1 MKSNQRK
8 ISVLLVT
15 LLILTVFVSAC
26 SPAAPEPS
34 PAPEP
39 GDPAGELPE
48 AADDPAEAEVIPADG
63 KVADIQ
69 SAGKI
74 VLGTAADYPPYEF
87 IAEIDGNL
95 EVVGFDI
102 DIAREIAKDLGVEL
116 EIRDMDFDGL
126 LAALVAGNIDF
137 IVAGMVP
144 TEERKQS
151 VDFSIPYYSAEQRFL
166 VRADEAGE
174 LNTIESLAGKRI
186 GAQISTVQEEIAKE
200 QITDP
205 AELRFLSRINDLV
218 LDLKS
223 DRIDGIVLVGP
234 VAASYANA
242 DPQLEMSA
250 ISFGQEDGVA
260 IAIAQGNED
269 LVDAINATLTRLMD
283 ADLINQFIADAT
295 ALADEQQ
302 VQ

>member
-1 MKSNQRK
+1 MLYKNGKMK
-8 ISVLLVT
+8 VLLAV
-15 LLILTVFVSAC
+15 LLIMLLALTAC
-26 SPAAPEPS
+26 AQPAPPEP
-34 PAPEP
+34 ADETP
-39 GDPAGELPE
+39 GEAPE
-48 AADDPAEAEVIPADG
+48 AAGG
-63 KVADIQ
+63 KIGEIQ
-69 SAGKI
+69 SAGRL
-74 VLGTAADYPPYEF
+74 VLGTSADYPPYEF

-102 DIAREIAKDLGVEL
+102 DIAREIANDLGVEL

-126 LAALVAGNIDF
+126 LAALVAGNIDL

-144 TEERKQS
+144 TEERKES

-166 VRADEAGE
+166 VRADDAAEM
-174 LNTIESLAGKRI
+174 TTVESLTGKRI
-186 GAQISTVQEEIAKE
+186 GAQLSTVQETIAKE

-205 AELRFLSRINDLV
+205 AELRFISRINDLV

-223 DRIDGIVLVGP
+223 GRIDGIVLVGP
-234 VAASYANA
+234 VATSYANN
-242 DPQLEMSA
+242 DDQLALSE

-269 LVDAINATLTRLMD
+269 LVNSVNSTLERLM
-283 ADLINQFIADAT
+283 ADDMINQFIADAT

-302 VQ
+302 VE

>member
-1 MKSNQRK
+1 MMKKQKMRVVTAIMLAVALLLTACGGQSETGGEASSGETGAGGK
-8 ISVLLVT
+8 I
-15 LLILTVFVSAC
+15 
-26 SPAAPEPS
+26 
-34 PAPEP
+34 
-39 GDPAGELPE
+39 E
-48 AADDPAEAEVIPADG
+48 A
-63 KVADIQ
+63 IQ

-87 IAEIDGNL
+87 IAEVDGSL

-144 TEERKQS
+144 TEERKES

-166 VRADEAGE
+166 VRAEDAAE
-174 LNTIESLAGKRI
+174 LTTIESLAGKRI
-186 GAQISTVQEEIAKE
+186 GAQISTVQEQIATE
-200 QITDP
+200 QIQDP

-234 VAASYANA
+234 VADSYAKA
-242 DPQLEMSA
+242 DPQLELSQ

-260 IAIAQGNED
+260 IAIAKGNDD
-269 LVDAINATLTRLMD
+269 LTASINASLERMME

-302 VQ
+302 VE

>member
-1 MKSNQRK
+1 MMVAALMA
-8 ISVLLVT
+8 VLLLLTACGPTVT
-15 LLILTVFVSAC
+15 
-26 SPAAPEPS
+26 APE
-34 PAPEP
+34 A
-39 GDPAGELPE
+39 
-48 AADDPAEAEVIPADG
+48 PAEETPETPAESVGG
-63 KVADIQ
+63 KIGDIQ

-74 VLGTAADYPPYEF
+74 VLGTSADYPPYEF

-102 DIAREIAKDLGVEL
+102 DIAREIANDLGVEL

-144 TEERKQS
+144 TEVRKES
-151 VDFSIPYYSAEQRFL
+151 VDFSINYYSAEQRFL
-166 VRADEAGE
+166 VRAADAAE
-174 LNTIESLAGKRI
+174 LTSIESLAGKRI
-186 GAQISTVQEEIAKE
+186 GAQISTVQEQIATE
-200 QITDP
+200 QIMDP

-218 LDLKS
+218 LELKS

-242 DPQLEMSA
+242 DAQLELSE
-250 ISFGQEDGVA
+250 ITFGQEDGIA
-260 IAIAQGNED
+260 IAIAKGNDD
-269 LVDAINATLTRLMD
+269 LTESINATLERLMA
-283 ADLINQFIADAT
+283 ADMINQFIAAAT

>member
-1 MKSNQRK
+1 MKKQK
-8 ISVLLVT
+8 TFVLVAIMLVVT
-15 LLILTVFVSAC
+15 LLLTAC
-26 SPAAPEPS
+26 GGQTAPAEEPS
-34 PAPEP
+34 N
-39 GDPAGELPE
+39 GE
-48 AADDPAEAEVIPADG
+48 AAAGDKIEA
-63 KVADIQ
+63 IQ

-74 VLGTAADYPPYEF
+74 VLGTSADYPPYEF
-87 IAEIDGNL
+87 IVEVDGNM

-102 DIAREIAKDLGVEL
+102 EIAREIANDLGVEL

-144 TEERKQS
+144 TEERKES

-166 VRADEAGE
+166 VRAEDAAE
-174 LNTIESLAGKRI
+174 LNTIESLTGKRI

-200 QITDP
+200 QIQDP
-205 AELRFLSRINDLV
+205 AELRFLSRINDIV
-218 LDLKS
+218 MDLKS

-234 VAASYANA
+234 VADSYAKA
-242 DPQLEMSA
+242 DPQLQLSD

-260 IAIAQGNED
+260 IAIAKGNDD
-269 LVDAINATLTRLMD
+269 LTASINASLERMME
-283 ADLINQFIADAT
+283 ADLINQFIAEAT

-302 VQ
+302 VE

>member
-1 MKSNQRK
+1 MMKKQKSVVLTAMMLVL
-8 ISVLLVT
+8 VLL
-15 LLILTVFVSAC
+15 LTACGGQSA
-26 SPAAPEPS
+26 
-34 PAPEP
+34 
-39 GDPAGELPE
+39 
-48 AADDPAEAEVIPADG
+48 PAEAPSEGEAGAGG
-63 KVADIQ
+63 KIEAIQ
-69 SAGKI
+69 AAGKI
-74 VLGTAADYPPYEF
+74 VLGTSADYPPYEF
-87 IAEIDGNL
+87 IIEVDGSL

-102 DIAREIAKDLGVEL
+102 DIAREIANDLGVEL

-144 TEERKQS
+144 TEERKES

-166 VRADEAGE
+166 VRAEDAAE
-174 LNTIESLAGKRI
+174 LSTVESLTGKRI
-186 GAQISTVQEEIAKE
+186 GAQISTVQEQIATE
-200 QITDP
+200 QIQDP

-234 VAASYANA
+234 VADSYAKA
-242 DPQLEMSA
+242 DAQLELSQ

-260 IAIAQGNED
+260 IAIAKGNDD
-269 LVDAINATLTRLMD
+269 LTASINASLERMME

-295 ALADEQQ
+295 VLADEQQ
-302 VQ
+302 VE

>member
-1 MKSNQRK
+1 MNKHKSK
-8 ISVLLVT
+8 MMIAALMAALLLLTACGATVT
-15 LLILTVFVSAC
+15 A
-26 SPAAPEPS
+26 PAAPAE
-34 PAPEP
+34 ET
-39 GDPAGELPE
+39 
-48 AADDPAEAEVIPADG
+48 PAESSAEPVGG
-63 KVADIQ
+63 KIGDIQ

-102 DIAREIAKDLGVEL
+102 DIAREIANDLGVEL

-144 TEERKQS
+144 TEVRKES

-166 VRADEAGE
+166 VRAADAAEMT
-174 LNTIESLAGKRI
+174 TIESLAGKRI
-186 GAQISTVQEEIAKE
+186 GAQISTVQEQIATE
-200 QITDP
+200 QIMDP
-205 AELRFLSRINDLV
+205 AELRFLSRINDLI

-242 DPQLEMSA
+242 DAQLELSE

-260 IAIAQGNED
+260 IAIAKGNDD
-269 LVDAINATLTRLMD
+269 LTESINATLERLMA
-283 ADLINQFIADAT
+283 ADMINQFIAEAT

>member
-1 MKSNQRK
+1 MKKRK
-8 ISVLLVT
+8 TSILLALMLVLA
-15 LLILTVFVSAC
+15 LLLTAC
-26 SPAAPEPS
+26 GGQTAPAEEPS
-34 PAPEP
+34 NGEETPAEEP
-39 GDPAGELPE
+39 SNGE
-48 AADDPAEAEVIPADG
+48 AAVGGKIEA
-63 KVADIQ
+63 IQ
-69 SAGKI
+69 NEGKI
-74 VLGTAADYPPYEF
+74 VLGTSADYPPYEF
-87 IAEIDGNL
+87 ITEVDGEL
-95 EVVGFDI
+95 KVVGFDI
-102 DIAREIAKDLGVEL
+102 EIAREIANDLGVEL

-144 TEERKQS
+144 TEERKES

-166 VRADEAGE
+166 VRAEDAAEMG
-174 LNTIESLAGKRI
+174 TIESLTGKRI

-205 AELRFLSRINDLV
+205 EEIRLISRINDLV

-234 VAASYANA
+234 VADSYAKA
-242 DPQLEMSA
+242 DDQLQVSD

-260 IAIAQGNED
+260 IAIAKGNDD
-269 LVDAINATLTRLMD
+269 LTASINASLERMME
-283 ADLINQFIADAT
+283 ADLINQFIAEAT

-302 VQ
+302 VE